1 MQFYTVL
8 LALAVLAVSCLSQE
22 LEEGVLVLTDEN
34 FEKTISDNEFILVE
48 FYAPWCG
55 HCKSLAPEYAKAAQQ
70 LAKDD
75 SAVKLA
81 KLDATEHKTAASKHD
96 VKGFPTLKFFRSGN
110 AAEYGGGRT
119 ADEIVSWLSKKT
131 GPVATPITSAE
142 EYSHMEEANDVFVLG
157 AFADTSS
164 AAAKTFLDVAASMEP
179 HTFAITDNAD
189 VKSSLGVSAD
199 TVVIVKTFDE
209 RRNDLEISNSA
220 NKQDIIDFV
229 GGHAI
234 PLVQVFSDETSGKIF
249 KSPIQKHT
257 LFFTD
262 SESDHHEGVTE
273 AFRTA
278 GKDFRGRTMMVNV
291 QESQSR
297 VAEYFG
303 LKTSDFPAAIFADMS
318 SSGGMKKYPMTGDI
332 SDPANIK
339 SFLEDAFAG
348 KLQPTL
354 KSETPEAADT
364 EGAVTV
370 VKGKSF
376 QELVLDNTKDVLMEF
391 YAPWCGHCK
400 ALAPEYEKLG
410 ESLKGNDNIVVGKMD
425 STANEIDVAGVEVKG
440 FPTLYFFKGNSKGS
454 PMKYEGGRTFEDMA
468 EYIQKNAFNEVG
480 EIDTAEDDED
490 DEDDENDEL

>member
-262 SESDHHEGVTE
+262 SQSDHHEGVTE

-318 SSGGMKKYPMTGDI
+318 SSGGMKKYPMT
-332 SDPANIK
+332 
-339 SFLEDAFAG
+339 
-348 KLQPTL
+348 
-354 KSETPEAADT
+354 ADT

-376 QELVLDNTKDVLMEF
+376 QELVMDNTKDVLMEF

-410 ESLKGNDNIVVGKMD
+410 EALKGNDNIVVGKMD

-468 EYIQKNAFNEVG
+468 EYIQKNAFNQVG
-480 EIDTAEDDED
+480 EIDAAEDDED